1 MKSYGTLGETL
12 RDTDCAFTDPP
23 RWDEL
28 VRRAREADLLGTL
41 AHRFDASGR
50 MVDVPR
56 GPRRHLESAAVLGVA
71 QHRAVAREVREILR
85 AVDGLGFPVILL
97 KGAGYLIANL
107 PPSRG
112 RLFSDVDILV
122 PKAQLPAVESALM
135 LAGYATT
142 HHHPHDQRYY
152 RRWMH
157 ELPPMQ
163 HIKRL
168 TVIDV
173 HHAIVPETARTHP
186 DTPEFLRAAVPIAGW
201 PGVAV
206 LAPTDMVLH
215 SATHLFHNEEFSHGL
230 RDLVDIDQLLRHFGT
245 DAQFW
250 TALTERAG
258 RMNLGRLLY
267 YALRF
272 TARLLGTPIPQS
284 TMDAASRYAPGR
296 VTGALM
302 DRLLLDGLR
311 PTAGLRSTRFA
322 RRLLYL
328 RGHWLKMP
336 VPLLAWHLTVKTFRR
351 EQQQPA

>member
-1 MKSYGTLGETL
+1 
-12 RDTDCAFTDPP
+12 
-23 RWDEL
+23 
-28 VRRAREADLLGTL
+28 
-41 AHRFDASGR
+41 
-50 MVDVPR
+50 
-56 GPRRHLESAAVLGVA
+56 
-71 QHRAVAREVREILR
+71 
-85 AVDGLGFPVILL
+85 
-97 KGAGYLIANL
+97 
-107 PPSRG
+107 
-112 RLFSDVDILV
+112 
-122 PKAQLPAVESALM
+122 M

-201 PGVAV
+201 PAS
-206 LAPTDMVLH
+206 PCWRRTDMVLH

-245 DAQFW
+245 DGQFW
-250 TALTERAG
+250 AALTGVPGGSISDACSTTRCGSPRGSSAPRSRE
-258 RMNLGRLLY
+258 
-267 YALRF
+267 
-272 TARLLGTPIPQS
+272 S
-284 TMDAASRYAPGR
+284 TMDAASRYAPAPG
-296 VTGALM
+296 TGALM
-302 DRLLLDGLR
+302 DRLLLDAPSSDR
-311 PTAGLRSTRFA
+311 RARSTRCA

-336 VPLLAWHLTVKTFRR
+336 VPLLAWHLTVKTFRAR
-351 EQQQPA
+351 AATAGVKRSTRMERVSPSFTLLLRFGNNCLV